1 VEVIERPA
9 LKTVHETIR
18 RAVKH
23 GDACI
28 LAGHCTVDYSGR
40 ASSKLTPGDRLIIIK
55 QDGSVLVHR
64 PQGYEPVNWQPPG
77 SLLSTI
83 LEDDK
88 LIIRSVRL
96 RPREELVIRVERAYL
111 VARLHLEDKGLFYM
125 YGDEQD
131 VRDVLAE
138 NPSLIEEGL
147 ELVEKERRVSTG
159 FIDLLCRDK
168 DGRLVVVEVKRGK
181 AGAEAVIQLKR
192 YVDALKN
199 ELNLKVRGILVAE
212 ALSRGVKPLLE
223 REGLEFKRLDLKK
236 IEKARRVARDSLIRW
251 IK

>member
-1 VEVIERPA
+1 
-9 LKTVHETIR
+9 
-18 RAVKH
+18 
-23 GDACI
+23 
-28 LAGHCTVDYSGR
+28 
-40 ASSKLTPGDRLIIIK
+40 
-55 QDGSVLVHR
+55 
-64 PQGYEPVNWQPPG
+64 
-77 SLLSTI
+77 
-83 LEDDK
+83 
-88 LIIRSVRL
+88 
-96 RPREELVIRVERAYL
+96 
-111 VARLHLEDKGLFYM
+111 M

-236 IEKARRVARDSLIRW
+236 IDGEGDFPCPKCGATISPDDVSEETYRILELSLIH
-251 IK
+251 I